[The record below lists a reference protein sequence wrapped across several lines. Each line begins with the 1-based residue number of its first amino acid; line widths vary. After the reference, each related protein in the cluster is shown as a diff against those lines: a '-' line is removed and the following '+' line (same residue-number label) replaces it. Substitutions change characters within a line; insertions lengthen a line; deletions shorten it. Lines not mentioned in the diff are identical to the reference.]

1 LKHRKTLSHW
11 LTNRFLLI
19 IRNEENFAE
28 KRTFSFTYA
37 KLIVFCSI
45 FLFLVF
51 SLCFYLSTTLLA
63 SFFDPTHKQIVLNKK
78 IIALSAKV
86 DSLTTEMEQKAAFT
100 DLVQR
105 VISGKDEELKSES
118 STPVKTV
125 KVDEINQ
132 LSVVDSLFRKEF
144 EKKESNVFSVKNV
157 SFGKL
162 SNLILFNPV
171 SGLVKSKY
179 NSTRLSYEVGLL
191 VRQGEPV
198 KAVANG
204 TVIFAGWTDRNENVI
219 ILQHEDNLMTVYK
232 KNSVVLKKDGDAV
245 KAGEVLGVVSDPQVG
260 GNPNFYFELWYKG
273 KPVNPENFITF

>member
-1 LKHRKTLSHW
+1 MKHRKTLSHW

-45 FLFLVF
+45 FLILVF

-63 SFFDPTHKQIVLNKK
+63 TFFDPTHKQIVLNKK

-118 STPVKTV
+118 STSVKVV
-125 KVDEINQ
+125 KVDEISQ
-132 LSVVDSLFRKEF
+132 LSIVDSLFRKEF

-179 NSTRLSYEVGLL
+179 NAGRQSYKVGLL
-191 VRQGEPV
+191 VKPGESV

-204 TVIFAGWTDRNENVI
+204 TVIFAGWTDQNENVI

-245 KAGEVLGVVSDPQVG
+245 KAGEVLGIVSDPQVG

>member
-1 LKHRKTLSHW
+1 MKHRKTLSHW

-63 SFFDPTHKQIVLNKK
+63 AFFDPTHKQIVLNKK

-125 KVDEINQ
+125 KVDEINH
-132 LSVVDSLFRKEF
+132 LSMVDSLFRKEF

-171 SGLVKSKY
+171 SGLVKSRY
-179 NSTRLSYEVGLL
+179 NSASQSYEVGLL
-191 VRQGEPV
+191 AKQGESV
-198 KAVANG
+198 KVVANG
-204 TVIFAGWTDRNENVI
+204 TVIFSGWTDRNENVI

-245 KAGEVLGVVSDPQVG
+245 KAGEVLGIVSDPQVG

>member
-1 LKHRKTLSHW
+1 M
-11 LTNRFLLI
+11 
-19 IRNEENFAE
+19 
-28 KRTFSFTYA
+28 
-37 KLIVFCSI
+37 
-45 FLFLVF
+45 
-51 SLCFYLSTTLLA
+51 
-63 SFFDPTHKQIVLNKK
+63 LNKK

-100 DLVQR
+100 DLIQR
-105 VISGKDEELKSES
+105 VISGKDEEIKSES
-118 STPVKTV
+118 STSVKVV

-132 LSVVDSLFRKEF
+132 LSIVDSLFRKEF

-179 NSTRLSYEVGLL
+179 NAVNQSYEVGLL
-191 VRQGEPV
+191 VKQGESV

-245 KAGEVLGVVSDPQVG
+245 KAGEVLGVVSDPQIG